1 MMTRKILKATATVT
15 MLGFALLGI
24 FYAINLIL
32 YLILYR
38 EERYADGGYLDDED
52 FTEDKD
58 IAEEFER

>member
-32 YLILYR
+32 YG

-58 IAEEFER
+58 IAEEFDK